1 MEGVIL
7 LLLKSNIPPPERWYI
22 EIQYSQYR
30 PGRAGI
36 GQYRPGRAGIEHYH
50 TPTEIKCK
58 YEISALLYNN
68 VNMLT
73 LPSGT
78 GKYTAHGPH
87 YAALGSHYAALGP
100 RPNGLRP
107 SGGIMGP
114 SGSIMFGLRAVYFP
128 VSLGQGQ
135 HIIPL
140 NCCLE

>member
-1 MEGVIL
+1 MKGVIIL
-7 LLLKSNIPPPERWYI
+7 VLKSNIPPPERWYI

-78 GKYTAHGPH
+78 GKYTA
-87 YAALGSHYAALGP
+87 LGP
-100 RPNGLRP
+100 NIMLPEGPIMPPEGRRPLGR
-107 SGGIMGP
+107 GP
-114 SGSIMFGLRAVYFP
+114 RAA
-128 VSLGQGQ
+128 
-135 HIIPL
+135 
-140 NCCLE
+140 